1 MARLPRLALPGF
13 AHLVLLRG
21 HNGEAVFRDED
32 DRATFL
38 DALAAAFKRERVA
51 LHAYALLADR
61 VWLLC
66 TPARDGDLSR
76 AMQAL
81 GRRFAAAFNRRHD
94 RSGSLWDGRY
104 RSTVVEPGPMLL
116 TALIFVEQS
125 RDAPTSVDAE
135 GVASTLSSSMG
146 QHLGFGGRV
155 QLVDLA
161 EYWALGNTPFDR
173 AAAFRALLW
182 DNSRVAGFE
191 RMVLA
196 TQRGWPIG
204 SSGFISQ
211 LEALT
216 TRPVRARPR
225 GRPSK
230 TKKKS
235 ERTL

>member
-13 AHLVLLRG
+13 AHLVLVRG

-32 DRATFL
+32 DRTTFL
-38 DALAAAFKRERVA
+38 DALDAAFKRDRVA
-51 LHAYALLADR
+51 LHAYALLTDC

-116 TALIFVEQS
+116 TALIFVDQAL
-125 RDAPTSVDAE
+125 DDLTSVDAE
-135 GVASTLSSSMG
+135 DGPSTLWSSMR
-146 QHLGFGGRV
+146 QHLGFAGRV

-173 AAAFRALLW
+173 AAAFRALL
-182 DNSRVAGFE
+182 AGNARPAAYE
-191 RMVLA
+191 QIVSA

-204 SSGFISQ
+204 SSAFIDR
-211 LEALT
+211 LETLT
-216 TRPVRARPR
+216 TRTVRARQR
-225 GRPSK
+225 GRPVK
-230 TKKKS
+230 GQ
-235 ERTL
+235 

>member
-38 DALAAAFKRERVA
+38 DALELAFKRDRVA

-66 TPARDGDLSR
+66 TPTRDGDLSR

-116 TALIFVEQS
+116 TALTFVDQVHDDPMPF
-125 RDAPTSVDAE
+125 DAA
-135 GVASTLSSSMG
+135 ASTLSSSMG

-173 AAAFRALLW
+173 AAAFRDLLT
-182 DNSRVAGFE
+182 DNSRIAGFE
-191 RMVLA
+191 QMVLA

-204 SSGFISQ
+204 SSRFIGE
-211 LEALT
+211 LETLT

-225 GRPSK
+225 GRPVK
-230 TKKKS
+230 AKMKRDQTP
-235 ERTL
+235 